1 MLIELLLKIKILK
14 LNPKNII
21 LLLLISIS
29 VLMNAEKLPLKFDH
43 ITLED
48 GLSQSSIYSICQD
61 NKGFLWIG
69 TLDGLNKY
77 DGYTFQVYRSD
88 NTDSNSVASNT
99 IYSIC
104 QAKDSMLWIGTS
116 NGLSQY
122 NPVTAKFKNFYAS
135 NKKNGLVNN
144 KVRTVFEDNEGLIWI
159 GTANGLNIYD
169 PKTKTLSKLGE
180 IQTQQMKSNSIW
192 CITQQ
197 ENGLIWIGTSKGFC
211 IYNKYR
217 DYVMENYLIEESENL
232 SAKKSIEAN
241 KKNVIRSIYADSLGY
256 LWLGTNGAGLF
267 RFNIKTKELKNY
279 TKDITN
285 SISIS
290 DNRVRVIFE
299 DDNNRL
305 WFGTYNGLNLFDR
318 DKEAF
323 YNYHSSPIDNSKIS
337 SNKVISITHDNL
349 GQLWVGT
356 FDGGLNK
363 VKPGKEKFKLYRKKP
378 FNKNSISSNIILS
391 VIEDKD
397 SNLWIGTDKGIDFLN
412 RKTHQYKHY
421 KNEPGNPNS
430 LSDDVVYSLYQDRN
444 GTIWAGTGEGILNRF
459 NSNTQSFTHYP
470 LINEDYQKEVH
481 YGVKKIYEDKQGN
494 FWIGSH
500 NGFYKFNRETGTYIV
515 YQHSPFENSTIGSN
529 VVWDI
534 YEDSFQNLWIA
545 TQGGGLN
552 KLDRETGEFT
562 KFTYQ
567 PGDTNS
573 FSCNTA
579 RCIYEDH
586 QRRLW
591 ISTSK
596 GLNRY
601 NREKNNFSHI
611 TMEDGLPNNLVYS
624 VLGDGED
631 LWLSTNKGLSRLN
644 PGTLKITN
652 YNMSDGLQSLEFN
665 QGSYQKGKISGQL
678 YFGGINGL
686 NAFFPSKIQHNP
698 DPPIINITGF
708 FLHNKPVKIG
718 NENNILHKSITY
730 TNKIELNYKQNIIS
744 FVFSAIHFIKPSK
757 NTYAYK
763 MEGFDEDWVYYG
775 TRRYIT
781 YTNIPPGNYTFKV
794 KAANSDGLWTKEPA
808 EVDIIIKPPFW
819 ETNGFYILVAIVAL
833 LLLYLLIRTRD
844 KKLIKEKAKL
854 RNKVSERT
862 IAIEQQS
869 EEITTQ
875 RDSLQKLYQ
884 ELKQRNE
891 EIEAQRDQI
900 DNKNRKMTDSIIYAQ
915 RIQKALL
922 PSEEYLKK
930 LLPRSFVLYI
940 PKDIVSGDF
949 YWVER
954 KGENILFAAVDC
966 TGHGVPGALMSIIS
980 YDIINQAINEHNLTK
995 PSEMLNYIHAG
1006 LNLVLL
1012 TDEKTSLKEGM
1023 DISLCSYNTKTS
1035 VLQYAG
1041 AFNPLLLVRNNQI
1054 FEHKA
1059 DTQPIVVSSEYQYQE
1074 TRFSN
1079 QEIKIEKGDVIYIF
1093 TDGYT
1098 DQFGGTKRKKY
1109 LRKNFRKKLLEIHQ
1123 YPLNEQ
1129 KRLLNEEF
1137 YAWKGKIEQI
1147 DDVLVMG
1154 IKF

>member
-1 MLIELLLKIKILK
+1 MILK
-14 LNPKNII
+14 LQPKNII
-21 LLLLISIS
+21 ALLLINIS
-29 VLMNAEKLPLKFDH
+29 VLVSGEKLPLKFDH
-43 ITLED
+43 ITLKD

-61 NKGFLWIG
+61 SKGFLWIG

-88 NTDSNSVASNT
+88 NADSNTIAGNT

-104 QAKDSMLWIGTS
+104 EAQDSMLWIGTS

-122 NPVTAKFKNFYAS
+122 NPMTSKFKNFYAS
-135 NKKNGLVNN
+135 GKKNGLADNE
-144 KVRTVFEDNEGLIWI
+144 VRVVFEDNEGIIWI

-169 PKTKTLSKLGE
+169 PKSNTLSKLGE
-180 IQTQQMKSNSIW
+180 MQTRQMRSNSIW
-192 CITQQ
+192 CISQQ

-211 IYNKYR
+211 IFNKYR
-217 DYVMENYLIEESENL
+217 DYIMENYLIEQTESS
-232 SAKKSIEAN
+232 SAIKSIEIN
-241 KKNVIRSIYADSLGY
+241 KKNVIRSIHADSLGY

-267 RFNIKTKELKNY
+267 RFNIKTKEFKNY

-285 SISIS
+285 SVSIS
-290 DNRVRVIFE
+290 DDRVRVIFE
-299 DDNNRL
+299 DVNGRL

-323 YNYHSSPIDNSKIS
+323 FNYHSSPLDNSKIS
-337 SNKVISITHDNL
+337 SNKVISITNDNL

-363 VKPGKEKFKLYRKKP
+363 VKPGIEKFKLYQKKP
-378 FNKNSISSNIILS
+378 FKENSISSNIILS
-391 VIEDKD
+391 IIEDKD
-397 SNLWIGTDKGIDFLN
+397 SNLWIGTDKGIDFHN
-412 RKTHQYKHY
+412 RETQQYKHY
-421 KNEPGNPNS
+421 QNDPVNPNS

-459 NSNTQSFTHYP
+459 NANTNSFKHYP
-470 LINEDYQKEVH
+470 LIIEDYQKKTH
-481 YGVKKIYEDKQGN
+481 YGVRKIYEDKQGN

-500 NGFYKFNRETGTYIV
+500 SGLFKFNRETGTYIV
-515 YQHSPFENSTIGSN
+515 YQHNPFENSTISSN

-534 YEDSFQNLWIA
+534 YEDSFQNLWVA
-545 TQGGGLN
+545 TQGGGIN
-552 KLDRETGEFT
+552 KFDRETGEFT
-562 KFTYQ
+562 RFIYQ
-567 PGDTNS
+567 LKDTNS
-573 FSCNTA
+573 ITCNTV
-579 RCIYEDH
+579 RSIYEDH
-586 QRRLW
+586 KKRLW
-591 ISTSK
+591 VSTSK

-601 NREKNNFSHI
+601 NREQNNFSHI

-624 VLGDGED
+624 ILGDGEH
-631 LWLSTNKGLSRLN
+631 LWLSTNKGLSRLD
-644 PGTLKITN
+644 PETLEITN
-652 YNMSDGLQSLEFN
+652 YDMSDGLQSLEFN
-665 QGSYQKGKISGQL
+665 QGAYHKGKVSGQL

-686 NAFFPSKIQHNP
+686 NTFFPNNIQHNP
-698 DPPIINITGF
+698 VPPIINITDF
-708 FLHNKPVKIG
+708 YLFNKPVKIG
-718 NENNILHKSITY
+718 NGNNVLHKSITY
-730 TNKIELNYKQNIIS
+730 TDKIELNYNQNIIS
-744 FVFSAIHFIKPSK
+744 FVFAAIHFIKPRE

-763 MEGFDEDWVYYG
+763 MEGFDDDWVQSG
-775 TRRYIT
+775 KRRYIT

-794 KAANSDGLWTKEPA
+794 KAANSDGLWTKQPA
-808 EVDIIIKPPFW
+808 KVDIIIKPPFW
-819 ETNGFYILVAIVAL
+819 KTNGFYIFVTIVIL
-833 LLLYLLIRTRD
+833 LLIYLTMRMRD
-844 KKLIKEKAKL
+844 KKMIKEKEKL
-854 RNKVSERT
+854 RNKVLERT
-862 IAIEQQS
+862 IEIEQQS
-869 EEITTQ
+869 EEIATQ
-875 RDSLQKLYQ
+875 RDSLQRLYQ

-891 EIEAQRDQI
+891 EIETQRDQI

-930 LLPRSFVLYI
+930 LLPSSFVLYI

-995 PSEMLNYIHAG
+995 PSQVLNYIHAG

-1023 DISLCSYNTKTS
+1023 DISLCCYNTKTS
-1035 VLQYAG
+1035 ILQYAG

-1054 FEHKA
+1054 FEYKA
-1059 DTQPIVVSSEYQYQE
+1059 DSQPIVVSSEYQYQK
-1074 TRFSN
+1074 TRFSH
-1079 QEIKIEKGDVIYIF
+1079 QEIKIEKGDIVYVF

-1109 LRKNFRKKLLEIHQ
+1109 LRKNFKKKLLEIHH

-1137 YAWKGKIEQI
+1137 YSWKGKIEQI